1 MTKGTAGPSGDAARS
16 AAAKS
21 GLLLAALDLL
31 SEGVGVFDRDL
42 RLVGCNARFSELRG
56 YPAALCRRGTPIAR
70 FFQFSAERGDYG
82 SGDVAALVNARIAQS
97 RSAQP
102 QEFERVLADRRTLRV
117 RYAPIPA
124 GGLLITYTEPA
135 LAAAQERTIH
145 LLNSSPAVL
154 YSFEAT
160 GNNSPTFISDNVR
173 SLFGYEPREYLE
185 GPNFWLER
193 VHPDDI
199 SAVVTD
205 FDRLFE
211 VGHHRQEYRFRHKDG
226 TYRWVDDNL
235 YLIRDS
241 NGDPLEVVGSWSDIT
256 ARKKAE
262 KGRRRSEQRL
272 TEALES
278 IQEGFALFDADDRLV
293 LYNRRY
299 EELYPGLADV
309 VVPGTPFPVIV
320 RSSAERGLVRDA
332 AERIDDWIE
341 HRLTLHR
348 QPSGPHLQAQSDGR
362 WIQINERKTQDGGT
376 VAVFTDVSELKRR
389 EQEAEVASRE
399 KSDFLARMSH
409 ELRTP
414 MNAIIGITE
423 MLLEAAEESRRSEQ
437 LEPLRRV
444 LGAGRHLLALIND
457 ILDLSKIEAGRMEL
471 HVTEFDLADLVREAA
486 TMNRPLAEKN
496 RNRLE
501 VICPDGI
508 GGMRGDMIRVRQI
521 VLNLLSNACKFTE
534 GGDVTLAVEPSHRQG
549 RDGMLVRVTDTGI
562 GMTPEQMGRLFRD
575 FSQADSSTTRKYGGT
590 GLGLAISQRLA
601 RMMGGEITM
610 ESQPGRGSTFCAW
623 LPRAADGVESAAA
636 VVEGPSPTKPAPALD
651 RGETNARTVV
661 VIDDDPTV
669 HDLLS
674 QMLTR
679 EGYAVALAATGVEG
693 LNLVRELKPAAVI
706 LDIKLPDL
714 DGWTVL
720 AALKGSPELADIPV
734 IVLTIVDDRA
744 RGYALGAAEYLVK
757 PIDRKRLRTM
767 LEKYCGRQGQIL
779 LVEDDELTRETTRD
793 LVVRH
798 GFTVV
803 EAANGREALDRLAE
817 GLPDLILLDLLMPEM
832 DGFEFLDEVRQRPA
846 WRIVPVIVLTAK
858 DLTEEDRR
866 RLSGRAT
873 RIIQKAGQSREQL
886 VAELRH
892 AISSA
897 STGKVAAS

>member
-1 MTKGTAGPSGDAARS
+1 MTKGTTESSGDAPRS
-16 AAAKS
+16 HTATSKQ
-21 GLLLAALDLL
+21 LLAALDLL
-31 SEGVGVFDRDL
+31 REGVGVFDRDL
-42 RLVGCNARFSELRG
+42 RLVGCNRRFSELRG
-56 YPAALCRRGTPIAR
+56 YPAALCRRGTPIAKL
-70 FFQFSAERGDYG
+70 FQFNAERGDYG
-82 SGDVAALVNARIAQS
+82 SGDVAALVNARIEQT
-97 RSAQP
+97 RSAHS
-102 QEFERVLADRRTLRV
+102 QEFERVLEDRRTIRV

-124 GGLLITYTEPA
+124 GGLLITYAEPA
-135 LAAAQERTIH
+135 RAAAQERTIH

-173 SLFGYEPREYLE
+173 TLFGYEPREYLD
-185 GPNFWLER
+185 GPTFWLER

-199 SAVVTD
+199 SSVLTD
-205 FDRLFE
+205 FDRLFD

-262 KGRRRSEQRL
+262 KARRRSEQRL
-272 TEALES
+272 TDALES
-278 IQEGFALFDADDRLV
+278 IQEGFALFDAEDRLV

-299 EELYPGLADV
+299 RELYPGVADLV
-309 VVPGTPFPVIV
+309 APGAQFEVIL
-320 RSSAERGLVRDA
+320 RSAAERGLISESAGR
-332 AERIDDWIE
+332 RDDWIE
-341 HRLTLHR
+341 SRLALHR
-348 QPSGPHLQAQSDGR
+348 QPTGPHLQPQSDGR
-362 WIQINERKTQDGGT
+362 WVQINERKMPDGST
-376 VAVFTDVSELKRR
+376 VAVYTDVSELKRR

-423 MLLEAAEESRRSEQ
+423 MLLEATEEPRRPEEM
-437 LEPLRRV
+437 EPLRRV

-457 ILDLSKIEAGRMEL
+457 ILDLSKIEAGRMDL
-471 HVTEFDLADLVREAA
+471 HVTEFDLADIVREAA
-486 TMNRPLAEKN
+486 TMTRPLAEKN
-496 RNRLE
+496 RNRLD

-508 GGMRGDMIRVRQI
+508 GGMRADMIRVRQI

-534 GGDVTLAVEPSHRQG
+534 DGDVTLAVESSRRQG
-549 RDGMLVRVTDTGI
+549 RDGLLVRVTDTGI
-562 GMTPEQMGRLFRD
+562 GMTPEQMGKLFRD

-601 RMMGGEITM
+601 RMMGGEIAV

-623 LPRAADGVESAAA
+623 LPRGGDGVESALAEPMPA
-636 VVEGPSPTKPAPALD
+636 KPTPALEH
-651 RGETNARTVV
+651 GGTTAPTVLV
-661 VIDDDPTV
+661 VDDDPTV

-674 QMLTR
+674 QLLTR

-693 LNLVRELKPAAVI
+693 LNLARKLRPAAVI

-720 AALKGSPELADIPV
+720 AALKGDPELADIPV

-757 PIDRKRLRTM
+757 PIDRKRLRAM
-767 LEKYCGRQGQIL
+767 VEKYCGRQGQIL

-798 GFTVV
+798 GFAVV

-832 DGFEFLDEVRQRPA
+832 DGFEFLDEVRRGPS
-846 WRIVPVIVLTAK
+846 WRTVPVIVLTAK

-873 RIIQKAGQSREQL
+873 RIIQKAGQSREEL
-886 VAELRH
+886 VAELRR
-892 AISSA
+892 AIAGA
-897 STGKVAAS
+897 STGEVAAS

>member
-1 MTKGTAGPSGDAARS
+1 MSRQ
-16 AAAKS
+16 
-21 GLLLAALDLL
+21 LLAALDLL
-31 SEGVGVFDRDL
+31 SEGGGVFDRDF

-56 YPAALCRRGTPIAR
+56 YPAALCRRGTPVAK

-82 SGDVAALVNARIAQS
+82 SGDIATLVNARIEQS
-97 RSAQP
+97 RSARP
-102 QEFERVLADRRTLRV
+102 QEFERVLANRKRIRV
-117 RYAPIPA
+117 RYVPIPA
-124 GGLLITYTEPA
+124 GGLLITYTELA
-135 LAAAQERTIH
+135 LAAAQDRTIH
-145 LLNSSPAVL
+145 LLNLSPAVL

-160 GNNSPTFISDNVR
+160 GKNSPTFISDNVQ

-199 SAVVTD
+199 SSVLTD

-211 VGHHRQEYRFRHKDG
+211 AGHNRQEYRFRHKDG

-235 YLIRDS
+235 HLIRDS

-256 ARKKAE
+256 ARKRAE

-272 TEALES
+272 AEALES
-278 IQEGFALFDADDRLV
+278 IQEGFALFDAADRLV

-299 EELYPGLADV
+299 QDLYPGLTDV
-309 VVPGTPFPVIV
+309 VVPGTAFPIIE
-320 RSSAERGLVRDA
+320 RSAAERDLVRDA
-332 AERIDDWIE
+332 AGRIGDWVE
-341 HRLTLHR
+341 HRLALHR
-348 QPSGPHLQAQSDGR
+348 QPTGPHLQAQSDGR

-389 EQEAEVASRE
+389 EQEAAVASRE

-414 MNAIIGITE
+414 LNAIIGITE
-423 MLLEAAEESRRSEQ
+423 MLLEGAEEARWSEQ

-444 LGAGRHLLALIND
+444 LGAGRHLLVLIND

-471 HVTEFDLADLVREAA
+471 HVAEFNLADVVDEAV
-486 TMNRPLAEKN
+486 TMTRPLAEKN

-501 VICPDGI
+501 VICADDV

-534 GGDVTLAVEPSHRQG
+534 HGDVTLAVESSYRQG
-549 RDGMLVRVTDTGI
+549 HDGVLIRVTDTGI
-562 GMTPEQMGRLFRD
+562 GMTPEQMGKLFRE
-575 FSQADSSTTRKYGGT
+575 FSQADSSTAWKYGGT

-601 RMMGGEITM
+601 LMMGGEITA
-610 ESQPGRGSTFCAW
+610 ESQPDRGSIFSVW
-623 LPRAADGVESAAA
+623 LPRGANGVESTLAS
-636 VVEGPSPTKPAPALD
+636 VEGPLPAKPASAHEHS
-651 RGETNARTVV
+651 GTTTQMVV
-661 VIDDDPTV
+661 VIDDDSTV

-674 QMLTR
+674 QLLTR
-679 EGYAVALAATGVEG
+679 EGYEVALAATGIEG
-693 LNLVRELKPAAVI
+693 LNLVREIKPAAVI

-720 AALKGSPELADIPV
+720 AALKGNPELADIPV
-734 IVLTIVDDRA
+734 IVQTIVDDRA

-757 PIDRKRLRTM
+757 PIDRNRLRAM
-767 LEKYCGRQGQIL
+767 LEKYCGPRGQIL
-779 LVEDDELTRETTRD
+779 LVEDDEVTREATRD

-798 GFTVV
+798 GFAAI

-817 GLPDLILLDLLMPEM
+817 SLPDLILLDLLMPEM
-832 DGFEFLDEVRQRPA
+832 DGFEFLDEVRRQPT
-846 WRIVPVIVLTAK
+846 WRTVPVIVLTAK

-866 RLSGRAT
+866 RLSGRASQ
-873 RIIQKAGQSREQL
+873 IIQKAGQSREEL
-886 VAELRH
+886 VAELRR
-892 AISSA
+892 AIA
-897 STGKVAAS
+897 GTATGEALTL

>member
-1 MTKGTAGPSGDAARS
+1 MRKEATDAPGETARLPMTSRQ
-16 AAAKS
+16 
-21 GLLLAALDLL
+21 LLAALDQLTQ
-31 SEGVGVFDRDL
+31 GVGVFDRSL
-42 RLVGCNARFSELRG
+42 RLIGCNARFSELRG
-56 YPAALCRRGTPIAR
+56 YPTALCRRGTPIAR
-70 FFQFSAERGDYG
+70 LFQFNAERGDYG
-82 SGDVAALVNARIAQS
+82 DGDVATLVNARIEQC
-97 RSAQP
+97 RCPHP
-102 QEFERVLADRRTLRV
+102 QDFERVLADRRTIRV

-124 GGLLITYTEPA
+124 GGLVITCTEPA
-135 LAAAQERTIH
+135 PVVAQERTIH

-160 GNNSPTFISDNVR
+160 GDNAPTFISNNVR
-173 SLFGYEPREYLE
+173 SIFGYEPREYLE
-185 GPNFWLER
+185 GPTFWLER
-193 VHPDDI
+193 VHPEDI
-199 SAVVTD
+199 SGVLTD
-205 FDRLFE
+205 IERLFE

-235 YLIRDS
+235 HLIRDS
-241 NGDPLEVVGSWSDIT
+241 NGKPLEVVGSWSDIT

-262 KGRRRSEQRL
+262 KARRRSEQRL
-272 TEALES
+272 TDALES
-278 IQEGFALFDADDRLV
+278 IQEGFALFDAEDRLV
-293 LYNRRY
+293 LHNRRY
-299 EELYPGLADV
+299 RELYPGVADL
-309 VVPGTPFPVIV
+309 VVPGEQFEVIL
-320 RSSAERGLVRDA
+320 RSAAERGRMSDA
-332 AERIDDWIE
+332 AGRIDDWIE
-341 HRLTLHR
+341 SRLALHR
-348 QPSGPHLQAQSDGR
+348 QPTGPHLQPQSDGR
-362 WIQINERKTQDGGT
+362 WVQINERKMQDGST
-376 VAVFTDVSELKRR
+376 VAVYTDVSELKRR

-423 MLLEAAEESRRSEQ
+423 MLLEASEESGRLEQ
-437 LEPLRRV
+437 MEPLRRV

-457 ILDLSKIEAGRMEL
+457 ILDLSKIEAGRMDL
-471 HVTEFDLADLVREAA
+471 HVTEFDLAGVVREAA
-486 TMNRPLAEKN
+486 TMARPLAEKN

-508 GGMRGDMIRVRQI
+508 GGIRADMIRVRQI

-534 GGDVTLAVEPSHRQG
+534 DGDVTLAVESSPWQG
-549 RDGMLVRVTDTGI
+549 RDGLLIRVTDTGI
-562 GMTPEQMGRLFRD
+562 GMTPEQMGKLFRD

-601 RMMGGEITM
+601 RTMGGEITVD
-610 ESQPGRGSTFCAW
+610 SQPGRGSTFRAW
-623 LPRAADGVESAAA
+623 LPRVADGVESALAEPLPA
-636 VVEGPSPTKPAPALD
+636 KPAPTLEH
-651 RGETNARTVV
+651 GGITARTVV
-661 VIDDDPTV
+661 VVDDDPTV

-674 QMLTR
+674 QLLTR

-693 LNLVRELKPAAVI
+693 LNLVRELKPAAII

-720 AALKGSPELADIPV
+720 SALKGNPDLADIPV

-757 PIDRKRLRTM
+757 PIDRTRLRAM

-779 LVEDDELTRETTRD
+779 LVEDDETTRETTRD

-832 DGFEFLDEVRQRPA
+832 DGFEFLDEVRRGPT
-846 WRIVPVIVLTAK
+846 WRAIPVIVLTAK
-858 DLTEEDRR
+858 DLTEEDRQ
-866 RLSGRAT
+866 RLNGRAT

-886 VAELRH
+886 VAELRR
-892 AISSA
+892 AIASA
-897 STGKVAAS
+897 STGELAAS

>member
-1 MTKGTAGPSGDAARS
+1 MTRGTTEPSGDAARLPV
-16 AAAKS
+16 ATS
-21 GLLLAALDLL
+21 GQLLAVLDLL
-31 SEGVGVFDRDL
+31 SEGAGVFDRDL
-42 RLVGCNARFSELRG
+42 RLLACNERFSELRG
-56 YPAALCRRGTPIAR
+56 YPAALCRRGTRLAK
-70 FFQFSAERGDYG
+70 FFQFNAERGDYG
-82 SGDVAALVNARIAQS
+82 SGDVATLVNARIEQS
-97 RSAQP
+97 RIAHP
-102 QEFERVLADRRTLRV
+102 QEFERVLADRKTIRV

-124 GGLLITYTEPA
+124 GGLLITYTDPA
-135 LAAAQERTIH
+135 LAVARERTIH

-154 YSFEAT
+154 YSFKAT
-160 GNNSPTFISDNVR
+160 GNNSPTFISDNVQ
-173 SLFGYEPREYLE
+173 SLFGYGPREYLE

-199 SAVVTD
+199 SSVLTN

-211 VGHHRQEYRFRHKDG
+211 VGYHRQEYRFRHKDG

-235 YLIRDS
+235 HLIRDN
-241 NGDPLEVVGSWSDIT
+241 NGEPLEVVGSWSDIT

-262 KGRRRSEQRL
+262 KGQRRSEQRL
-272 TEALES
+272 AEALES
-278 IQEGFALFDADDRLV
+278 IQEGFALFDTDDRLV
-293 LYNRRY
+293 LYNRPFQ
-299 EELYPGLADV
+299 EFYPGLADV
-309 VVPGTPFPVIV
+309 VVPGTPFSIIEG
-320 RSSAERGLVRDA
+320 RAAERGLVRDA
-332 AERIDDWIE
+332 EGRIGDWVE
-341 HRLTLHR
+341 HRLALHR
-348 QPSGPHLQAQSDGR
+348 QPMGAHLQAQSDGR

-389 EQEAEVASRE
+389 EQEAAGASRE

-423 MLLEAAEESRRSEQ
+423 MLLEGAEESHWSEQ

-471 HVTEFDLADLVREAA
+471 HVTELDLADLVHEAA
-486 TMNRPLAEKN
+486 TMTRPLAEKN
-496 RNRLE
+496 QNRLE
-501 VICPDGI
+501 VICPNGI

-534 GGDVTLAVEPSHRQG
+534 HGNVALAVEPSRRQG

-562 GMTPEQMGRLFRD
+562 GMTPEQMSRLFRE
-575 FSQADSSTTRKYGGT
+575 FSQAHSSTAWKYGGT

-601 RMMGGEITM
+601 SMMGGQITA
-610 ESQPGRGSTFCAW
+610 ESQPGCGSTFCAW
-623 LPRAADGVESAAA
+623 LPRVADGVEPTVAL
-636 VVEGPSPTKPAPALD
+636 VEPPLPAKPAPAPEH
-651 RGETNARTVV
+651 GGTTTRTVV

-674 QMLTR
+674 QLLTR
-679 EGYAVALAATGVEG
+679 EGYAVALAATGIEG
-693 LNLVRELKPAAVI
+693 LNLVRERKPAAII

-720 AALKGSPELADIPV
+720 AALKGNPELADIPV

-757 PIDRKRLRTM
+757 PIDRKRLRAI
-767 LEKYCGRQGQIL
+767 LEKFCRPRGHIL
-779 LVEDDELTRETTRD
+779 LVEDDEMTRETTRE

-798 GFTVV
+798 GFTAV

-832 DGFEFLDEVRQRPA
+832 DGFEFLDEVRCRPT
-846 WRIVPVIVLTAK
+846 WRTVPVIVLTAK
-858 DLTEEDRR
+858 DLTEEDQR

-873 RIIQKAGQSREQL
+873 RIIQKAGQSREEL
-886 VAELRH
+886 VVELRR
-892 AISSA
+892 AISGA
-897 STGKVAAS
+897 STSEARVS

>member
-1 MTKGTAGPSGDAARS
+1 MTKRTTHRSVDAARS
-16 AAAKS
+16 PAATSKQ
-21 GLLLAALDLL
+21 LLAGLDLL
-31 SEGVGVFDRDL
+31 SVGVGVFDRDL

-56 YPAALCRRGTPIAR
+56 YPAALCRRGTPIAKLFR
-70 FFQFSAERGDYG
+70 FNAERGDYG
-82 SGDVAALVNARIAQS
+82 SGDVATLVNARIEQS
-97 RSAQP
+97 RSTLP
-102 QEFERVLADRRTLRV
+102 QEFERVLADRSSIRV

-124 GGLLITYTEPA
+124 GGLLITYTEPPLSPA
-135 LAAAQERTIH
+135 HERTIH

-160 GNNSPTFISDNVR
+160 GDNSPTFISDNLR
-173 SLFGYEPREYLE
+173 TLFGYEPREYLE

-199 SAVVTD
+199 AGVLTD
-205 FDRLFE
+205 FDRLFK
-211 VGHHRQEYRFRHKDG
+211 VGHHRQEYRFRHMDG

-235 YLIRDS
+235 HLIRDS

-262 KGRRRSEQRL
+262 KARRRSEQRL
-272 TEALES
+272 TDALES
-278 IQEGFALFDADDRLV
+278 IQEGFALFDTEDRLV
-293 LYNRRY
+293 IHNSRY
-299 EELYPGLADV
+299 RELYPGVADLGV
-309 VVPGTPFPVIV
+309 TGTPFQVIL
-320 RSSAERGLVRDA
+320 RSAAERGLMSDA
-332 AERIDDWIE
+332 AGRIDDWIE
-341 HRLTLHR
+341 SRLALHR
-348 QPSGPHLQAQSDGR
+348 QPTGPHLQPQSDGR
-362 WIQINERKTQDGGT
+362 WVQINERKMQDGST
-376 VAVFTDVSELKRR
+376 VAVYTDVSELKRR
-389 EQEAEVASRE
+389 EQEAAAASRE

-423 MLLEAAEESRRSEQ
+423 MLLEAAEESRRPEQ
-437 LEPLRRV
+437 KEPLRRI
-444 LGAGRHLLALIND
+444 LGASRHLLALIND
-457 ILDLSKIEAGRMEL
+457 ILDLSKIEAGRMDL
-471 HVTEFDLADLVREAA
+471 HVTEFDLADVVREAA
-486 TMNRPLAEKN
+486 TMARPLAEKN
-496 RNRLE
+496 RNRLG

-508 GGMRGDMIRVRQI
+508 GMRADMIRVRQI
-521 VLNLLSNACKFTE
+521 VLNLLSNACKFTAD
-534 GGDVTLAVEPSHRQG
+534 GDVALAVESSSRQG
-549 RDGMLVRVTDTGI
+549 RDRLLVRVTDTGI
-562 GMTPEQMGRLFRD
+562 GMTPEQMGKLFRD

-601 RMMGGEITM
+601 RMMGGEISV

-623 LPRAADGVESAAA
+623 LPRVADGVESAVAEPLPA
-636 VVEGPSPTKPAPALD
+636 KPAPALEH
-651 RGETNARTVV
+651 GGTTARTVLV
-661 VIDDDPTV
+661 VDDDPTV

-674 QMLTR
+674 QLLTR

-693 LNLVRELKPAAVI
+693 LNLVRESRPAAII

-720 AALKGSPELADIPV
+720 AALKGDPELADIPV

-757 PIDRKRLRTM
+757 PIDRKRLRAM

-779 LVEDDELTRETTRD
+779 LVEDDELTREITRD

-798 GFTVV
+798 GFAVV

-832 DGFEFLDEVRQRPA
+832 DGFEFLDEVRRSPA
-846 WRIVPVIVLTAK
+846 WCTIPVIVLTAK
-858 DLTEEDRR
+858 ALTEEDRR

-873 RIIQKAGQSREQL
+873 RIIQKAGQSREEL
-886 VAELRH
+886 VAELRR
-892 AISSA
+892 AVSGA
-897 STGKVAAS
+897 STREVAAL